1 MVWSGL
7 ARVGFFSYKFGHFS
21 SLGEYSTTDVSNNK
35 NKKSF
40 SFHFNALIVA
50 LISSISTN
58 QLSSMVI
65 SPNAFASPSI
75 LSSRSCSA

>member
-1 MVWSGL
+1 MVWSAL

-40 SFHFNALIVA
+40 FISFQRANRGFNLLNFHQPTFVYG
-50 LISSISTN
+50 N
-58 QLSSMVI
+58 V
-65 SPNAFASPSI
+65 P
-75 LSSRSCSA
+75 